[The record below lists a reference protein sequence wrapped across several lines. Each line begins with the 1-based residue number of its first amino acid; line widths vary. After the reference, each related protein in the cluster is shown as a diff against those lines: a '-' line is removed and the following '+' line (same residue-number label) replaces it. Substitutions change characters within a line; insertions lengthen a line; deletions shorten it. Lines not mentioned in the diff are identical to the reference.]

1 MSSPLGRP
9 GVTAAEVAAV
19 ADRIKARGERP
30 TVQRVRGELGSGS
43 LATLQRHFTA
53 WREKNRTGAVESVTL
68 PVELQRAMLGH
79 IERAAAEAR
88 ADLQAELAETQ
99 SEREALAEELER
111 QGATLAAVE
120 ERSRPGEEQAG
131 EIERQAGTI
140 ATLERALGEAQEA
153 ASRERALA
161 EEARKAAALA
171 ELRLESLP
179 TLRDELYGA
188 ARASRTPERDARYAS
203 LAEIAAAE
211 LRGQHG
217 QNG

>member
-9 GVTAAEVAAV
+9 GVTFAEVAAV

-88 ADLQAELAETQ
+88 ADLQADLAETQ
-99 SEREALAEELER
+99 SEREALTEELER
-111 QGATLAAVE
+111 HAATLTAVE
-120 ERSRPGEEQAG
+120 ERAAGQAG

-140 ATLERALGEAQEA
+140 ATLERALAEAQEA
-153 ASRERALA
+153 ASRERTAA
-161 EEARKAAALA
+161 ETARKEAALA
-171 ELRLESLP
+171 ALRLESLP
-179 TLRDELYGA
+179 TLQADLTELRGKLDA
-188 ARASRTPERDARYAS
+188 ERDARR

-217 QNG
+217 KK

>member
-1 MSSPLGRP
+1 MSIPLGRP
-9 GVTAAEVAAV
+9 GVTFAEVAAV

-88 ADLQAELAETQ
+88 ADLQDELAETQ
-99 SEREALAEELER
+99 SEREALTEELER
-111 QGATLAAVE
+111 QGGTLAAVE
-120 ERSRPGEEQAG
+120 ERAASQAG

-140 ATLERALGEAQEA
+140 ATLERGLAEAQET
-153 ASRERALA
+153 ASRERTVA
-161 EEARKAAALA
+161 ETARKEAALA

-179 TLRDELYGA
+179 ALRDELTEL
-188 ARASRTPERDARYAS
+188 RKKLDEERDARR
-203 LAEIAAAE
+203 LADIAAAE

-217 QNG
+217 KK

>member
-1 MSSPLGRP
+1 MSVPLGRP
-9 GVTAAEVAAV
+9 GVTFAEVAAV

-43 LATLQRHFTA
+43 LGTLQRHFTA
-53 WREKNRTGAVESVTL
+53 WREKNRTGAVESITL

-99 SEREALAEELER
+99 SERDALTDELER

-120 ERSRPGEEQAG
+120 EHAAEQAG
-131 EIERQAGTI
+131 AIERQAGTI
-140 ATLERALGEAQEA
+140 ATLERALAEAQEA
-153 ASRERALA
+153 ASRERVAA
-161 EEARKAAALA
+161 EAARKAAALA
-171 ELRLESLP
+171 ELRVESLP
-179 TLRDELYGA
+179 ALRDELTELRGKLDA
-188 ARASRTPERDARYAS
+188 ERDARR

-217 QNG
+217 KKG

>member
-1 MSSPLGRP
+1 MSVPLGRP
-9 GVTAAEVAAV
+9 GVTFAEVAAV

-53 WREKNRTGAVESVTL
+53 WREQNRAGAVESVTL

-99 SEREALAEELER
+99 SEREALTEELER

-120 ERSRPGEEQAG
+120 ERAAAQAG
-131 EIERQAGTI
+131 EIERQAGAV
-140 ATLERALGEAQEA
+140 ATLERALTEAQEA
-153 ASRERALA
+153 ASRERAAA
-161 EEARKAAALA
+161 ETARKEAALA
-171 ELRLESLP
+171 ALRLESLP
-179 TLRDELYGA
+179 TLQADLAELRGKLDA
-188 ARASRTPERDARYAS
+188 ERDARR

-217 QNG
+217 KK

>member
-1 MSSPLGRP
+1 MKEAEMSTPLGRP
-9 GVTAAEVAAV
+9 GVTFAEVAAV

-99 SEREALAEELER
+99 SEREALTEELER
-111 QGATLAAVE
+111 QGASLAAME
-120 ERSRPGEEQAG
+120 ERASTQAG

-140 ATLERALGEAQEA
+140 GTLERALAEAQEA
-153 ASRERALA
+153 ASRERTTA
-161 EEARKAAALA
+161 ETARKEAALA
-171 ELRLESLP
+171 ALRLESLP
-179 TLRDELYGA
+179 TLQADLAELRGKLDA
-188 ARASRTPERDARYAS
+188 ERDARR

-211 LRGQHG
+211 LRGQHSG
-217 QNG
+217 KKG

>member
-1 MSSPLGRP
+1 MSTPLGRP
-9 GVTAAEVAAV
+9 GVTFAEVAAV

-53 WREKNRTGAVESVTL
+53 WREKHRSGAVESVTL

-99 SEREALAEELER
+99 SEREALTEELER
-111 QGATLAAVE
+111 QGTALAAVE
-120 ERSRPGEEQAG
+120 ERAAAQAG

-140 ATLERALGEAQEA
+140 ATLERALAEANET
-153 ASRERALA
+153 ASRERTAA
-161 EEARKAAALA
+161 ETARKEAALA
-171 ELRLESLP
+171 ALRLESLP
-179 TLRDELYGA
+179 TLQAELTEIRNKLDA
-188 ARASRTPERDARYAS
+188 ERDARR

-217 QNG
+217 GKKP